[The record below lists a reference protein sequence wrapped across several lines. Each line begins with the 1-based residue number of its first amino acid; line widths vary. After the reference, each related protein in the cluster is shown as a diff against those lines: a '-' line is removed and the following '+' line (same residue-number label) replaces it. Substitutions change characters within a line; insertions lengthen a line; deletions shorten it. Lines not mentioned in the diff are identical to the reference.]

1 MGVRPPQQSD
11 DDAPEIIAFGI
22 AALDEHLE
30 RADVTFPVTEEAL
43 LETVGDPSIPYDAT
57 GNEIRLSTALEE
69 LPRSRYET
77 RQEFMNALHPVFEAR
92 RERGNDSFVGRLRS
106 LLPF

>member
-11 DDAPEIIAFGI
+11 DGGPEIVAFGI

-30 RADVTFPVTEEAL
+30 GSDVIFPMTSDEL
-43 LETVGDPSIPYDAT
+43 LETVGDPSIPYDVA
-57 GNEIRLSTALEE
+57 GSEVRLSEVLQET
-69 LPRSRYET
+69 PKSRFET
-77 RQEFMNALHPVFEAR
+77 RQEFMNALHPVFEAY
-92 RERGNDSFVGRLRS
+92 RERANNSLVGRLRS

>member
-1 MGVRPPQQSD
+1 MAD
-11 DDAPEIIAFGI
+11 DKRNF
-22 AALDEHLE
+22 AL
-30 RADVTFPVTEEAL
+30 R
-43 LETVGDPSIPYDAT
+43 DAT
-57 GNEIRLSTALEE
+57 GNEIRLSAALEE